1 MSVQKPIHPS
11 VSIQFNFF
19 MKDIIIL
26 YERNLRSLM
35 KFEYLMKEVI
45 NYLDWL
51 LINTIKYLVNPLFKQ
66 DNA

>member
-1 MSVQKPIHPS
+1 MPVQKPIHPS

-26 YERNLRSLM
+26 YERNLRRLM

-51 LINTIKYLVNPLFKQ
+51 LINTIKYLFNPLFKQ